1 MKDKEL
7 NENDILIK
15 LFEKQTTWLLMAN
28 KLTPL
33 YYSITPDDL
42 VQDMYIKIHEKLRNG
57 KLKKTDII
65 VEGKINAG
73 VVYITMHDLSVDIYR
88 KQKAYFP
95 INKDIKEQEHKTKE
109 EHLELQNVDLIFFK
123 KIDNAVENFNWF
135 YKKIFKLYTEEFQS
149 MRKLSEATKISYK
162 TVYNKI
168 KKCKEEIKKQLKND
182 K

>member
-1 MKDKEL
+1 MKEKQL

-65 VEGKINAG
+65 QEGKINGG
-73 VVYITMHDLSVDIYR
+73 VVYITLHDLSVDIYR

-95 INKDIKEQEHKTKE
+95 IKKDIIQTENKTKE
-109 EHLELQNVDLIFFK
+109 EHLESQDVDLMFFK
-123 KIDNAVENFNWF
+123 NIDKAVDNFNWF

-149 MRKLSEATKISYK
+149 MRKLSNATKISYK

-168 KKCKEEIKKQLKND
+168 KKCKQEIKKQLNHGK
-182 K
+182 

>member
-1 MKDKEL
+1 MKAGEL
-7 NENDILIK
+7 TENDILLK
-15 LFEKQTTWLLMAN
+15 LFEEQTRWLLMAN

-65 VEGKINAG
+65 QEGKINGG
-73 VVYITMHDLSVDIYR
+73 VVYITLHDLSVEIYR

-95 INKDIKEQEHKTKE
+95 IKKDIKENEYMSKE
-109 EHLELQNVDLIFFK
+109 QHLKIQNEDLMFFK
-123 KIDNAVENFNWF
+123 SIDKAVDNFNWF
-135 YKKIFKLYTEEFQS
+135 YKKIFKLYVEDFQS

-168 KKCKEEIKKQLKND
+168 KKCKQEIKKQLKNE